1 MASIPEIPSKINN
14 YNVYNVAERLIGM
27 GDEVTLPDFEALAD
41 TISGAGILGEVDD
54 PTVGHFSN
62 MEMEIPFR
70 LVDHEATGH
79 DGHDQGGAADP
90 PGGPADADRGGQHG
104 ISVHARGGAR
114 QERHPVHGERKSG
127 SSMGSGVTLNL
138 TYILIEVDGE
148 SLIELDKLN
157 PTFKVR
163 GVDILQKVR
172 EMI

>member
-1 MASIPEIPSKINN
+1 M
-14 YNVYNVAERLIGM
+14 
-27 GDEVTLPDFEALAD
+27 
-41 TISGAGILGEVDD
+41 
-54 PTVGHFSN
+54 GHFSN

-70 LVDHEATGH
+70 LIDHEAADMMDMTKAV
-79 DGHDQGGAADP
+79 QLTLRAAQQTLTVE
-90 PGGPADADRGGQHG
+90 GNTEFRSMRVVVRGKSATLSMG
-104 ISVHARGGAR
+104 SV
-114 QERHPVHGERKSG
+114 KSG

-148 SLIELDKLN
+148 SLIELNKVS

>member
-1 MASIPEIPSKINN
+1 MNTIPTKINR
-14 YNVYNVAERLIGM
+14 YNVYNKGNRLLGVGEEM
-27 GDEVTLPDFEALAD
+27 ALPDFEPSSE
-41 TISGAGILGEVDD
+41 TVTGAGILGEIDD
-54 PTVGHFSN
+54 PTVGYFSN
-62 MEMEIPFR
+62 QELEIPFR
-70 LVDHEATGH
+70 LLDKETADMMDMTKAVQLTLRAAQQTLTVEGNTEFRSMRVVVRGKSATLSMG
-79 DGHDQGGAADP
+79 
-90 PGGPADADRGGQHG
+90 
-104 ISVHARGGAR
+104 SV
-114 QERHPVHGERKSG
+114 KSG

>member
-1 MASIPEIPSKINN
+1 
-14 YNVYNVAERLIGM
+14 
-27 GDEVTLPDFEALAD
+27 
-41 TISGAGILGEVDD
+41 
-54 PTVGHFSN
+54 

-70 LVDHEATGH
+70 LVDHEAADMMDMTKAV
-79 DGHDQGGAADP
+79 QLTLRAAQQTLTVE
-90 PGGPADADRGGQHG
+90 GNTEFRSMRVVVRGKSATLSMG
-104 ISVHARGGAR
+104 SV
-114 QERHPVHGERKSG
+114 KSG

-163 GVDILQKVR
+163 GVDVLQKVR